1 MPARVWT
8 ALAGLITVLLVA
20 VVGLDQWQ
28 ARRGEASLFG
38 LPWRASPPH
47 AASAP
52 VLPKPRESAALV
64 SSFPA
69 PPGLAGAP
77 RVAVIVDDLGSRR
90 DVFDVVRDLR
100 RPVAIAVLPG
110 LPLSASI
117 AREAS
122 RAGMEVLLDLPMEPY
137 RYPEIDP
144 GPGALLMS
152 MAPEELQR
160 RLAEHLESLP
170 AVVGVK
176 NHLGSRMTEDR
187 PRMRAV
193 LDVLGA
199 RRLFLVDGYTSSLSV
214 AYDEA
219 KEAGVRA
226 ARRQILV
233 DHVGGEAGDRAR
245 WEEVPGWAERRGEVV
260 VVAHGH
266 RQTVRL
272 LKEYVPRWEARG
284 LRLVPVSQLAR

>member
-1 MPARVWT
+1 MPARVWQ
-8 ALAGLITVLLVA
+8 ALAGLIVLLLVA
-20 VVGLDQWQ
+20 VIGLDQWQ
-28 ARRGEASLFG
+28 ARRGEASIFG
-38 LPWRASPPH
+38 MWLWARRS
-47 AASAP
+47 AAPAPSAP
-52 VLPKPRESAALV
+52 PRPLPAQEPAA
-64 SSFPA
+64 PA
-69 PPGLAGAP
+69 AGGPP
-77 RVAVIVDDLGSRR
+77 RVAIIVDDLGSRR
-90 DVFDVVRDLR
+90 DVFELVRDLR

-137 RYPEIDP
+137 RYPEMDP

-160 RLAEHLESLP
+160 RVGEHLESVP
-170 AVVGVK
+170 AVIGVK

-193 LDVLGA
+193 LEVLAA

-233 DHVGGEAGDRAR
+233 DHAGGEAGDRAR
-245 WEEVPGWAERRGEVV
+245 WEAVAGWAERRGEVV

-266 RQTVRL
+266 PQTVRL